1 MLRMFRV
8 IRAGWRALGANKT
21 RTLLAMLGI
30 TIGVGAVVAV
40 VSIGEGTQREIDRAI
55 EAFGTNLLVIT
66 PGETR
71 ISAGRSQRAS
81 TVTTLTAEDAEAI
94 AQELHD
100 VELAVPAATKK
111 MELSWEG
118 VTAETTVVATTP
130 GFQDARNFHASQGQF
145 ITERMERIRGRDVVL
160 GQTVVDALFGES
172 DPLGA
177 RVRVGRAPF
186 EVVGVMEIKGLDISG
201 QDQDDQVFI
210 PLSTGQRRLFNI
222 AHVNT
227 IYAKIRSGR
236 SLADAQKEIEALLR
250 ERHRLRDNADDDFTV
265 QNQSEIIE
273 AQQQISGSFTL
284 LLTSVGGIS
293 LLVGGV
299 GILAVML
306 MSVRERTREVGL
318 RRAVGATRR
327 DILVQFLT
335 EAAVLSVV
343 GSLAG
348 VVLGVAGAAVTASLT
363 QWAMAFSL
371 PAALGAVIV
380 SAAIGIIFGIHPA
393 RQASLQ
399 NPVEALHG

>member
-1 MLRMFRV
+1 MLRV
-8 IRAGWRALGANKT
+8 VRAGWRALGASRM

-66 PGETR
+66 PGQTR
-71 ISAGRSQRAS
+71 ISAGRAQRAT
-81 TVTTLTAEDAEAI
+81 TVTTLMADDAEAI
-94 AQELHD
+94 AEQLRE
-100 VELAVPAATKK
+100 VELAVPAATRS
-111 MELSWEG
+111 MEVSWEG
-118 VTAETTVVATTP
+118 VTAQTTVVATTP
-130 GFQDARNFHASQGQF
+130 DFQQARNFHAERGEF
-145 ITERMERIRGRDVVL
+145 ITEHAERVRARDVVL
-160 GQTVVDALFGES
+160 GQTVADALFSGG
-172 DPLGA
+172 DPIGA
-177 RVRVGRAPF
+177 RIRIGRALF
-186 EVVGVMEIKGLDISG
+186 EVVGVMERKGLDVGG
-201 QDQDDQVFI
+201 QDEDDQVFI

-222 AHVNT
+222 SHVTT
-227 IYAKIRSGR
+227 IYAKVRRGE
-236 SLADAQKEIEALLR
+236 SLDSAQQEIAALLR
-250 ERHRLRDNADDDFTV
+250 ERHRLREGVADDFAV
-265 QNQSEIIE
+265 QNQSELIA
-273 AQQQISGSFTL
+273 AQQQISGSFTV

-327 DILVQFLT
+327 DILLQFLT
-335 EAAVLSVV
+335 EATVLSVA

-348 VVLGVAGAAVTASLT
+348 VALGVAGAAVTASVT
-363 QWAMAFSL
+363 DWAMAFSV

-380 SAAIGIIFGIHPA
+380 SAAIGIIFGIYPA

-399 NPVEALHG
+399 NSVEALRGR

>member
-1 MLRMFRV
+1 M
-8 IRAGWRALGANKT
+8 

-55 EAFGTNLLVIT
+55 EAFGTNLLLIT
-66 PGETR
+66 PGQTR
-71 ISAGRSQRAS
+71 ISAGRGQRAT
-81 TVTTLTAEDAEAI
+81 TVTTLTVDDADAMVE
-94 AQELHD
+94 ELHE
-100 VELAVPAATKK
+100 VEIAVPAATKK
-111 MELSWEG
+111 MEVSWEG
-118 VTAETTVVATTP
+118 VTAETIVVATTP
-130 GFQDARNFHASQGQF
+130 DFQEARNFHPARREF
-145 ITERMERIRGRDVVL
+145 ITDRMERIRARDVVL
-160 GQTVVDALFGES
+160 GQTVVDALFAGS

-177 RVRVGRAPF
+177 RVRIGRVPF
-186 EVVGVMEIKGLDISG
+186 EVVGVMERKGLDIGG

-222 AHVNT
+222 AHVTT
-227 IYAKIRSGR
+227 IYAKVRDGEE
-236 SLADAQKEIEALLR
+236 LQDAQSEIAGLLR
-250 ERHRLRDNADDDFTV
+250 ERHRLRDGVADDFAV
-265 QNQSEIIE
+265 QNQSEIIA

-327 DILVQFLT
+327 DIVVQFLT
-335 EAAVLSVV
+335 EAATLSVT

-348 VVLGVAGAAVTASLT
+348 VALGVSAAAVTAGLT

-371 PAALGAVIV
+371 PAAIGAVII
-380 SAAIGIIFGIHPA
+380 SAAIGIIFGIYPA

-399 NPVEALHG
+399 KPVEALRGG